1 MSDKSNNG
9 KIETSTKFQKVE
21 QKPQE
26 KNGYVEMEKSIE
38 VNIQNA
44 NSIKPI
50 KEINNQSNK

>member
-1 MSDKSNNG
+1 MSDKSN
-9 KIETSTKFQKVE
+9 KDKAATSTEFQKAG

-26 KNGYVEMEKSIE
+26 KNGYVEIEKSIE